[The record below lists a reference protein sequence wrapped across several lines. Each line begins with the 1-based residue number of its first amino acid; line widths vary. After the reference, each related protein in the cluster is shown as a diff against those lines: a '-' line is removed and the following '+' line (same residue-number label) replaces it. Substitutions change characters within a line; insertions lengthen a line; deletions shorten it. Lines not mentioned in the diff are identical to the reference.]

1 MKMSF
6 LFGHIFWGILLLLWG
21 ISLIL
26 KGFNIVDLP
35 LVKIFIA
42 VIIILFGLRLLFGDW
57 SSHHKDGSRVSF
69 VTAGSDEYTSVFGS
83 QTVDLTGLDPDSPP
97 LEITAVFGS
106 SYVKLPNDID
116 FKIHPTA
123 VFGSAIVPTLAS
135 PAQPPLGTVKIEA
148 NAVFGKIEFVYK
160 EPKRDHLRAKA
171 SADSTQGAP
180 TDSL

>member
-106 SYVKLPNDID
+106 SYVKLPND
-116 FKIHPTA
+116 
-123 VFGSAIVPTLAS
+123 
-135 PAQPPLGTVKIEA
+135 
-148 NAVFGKIEFVYK
+148 
-160 EPKRDHLRAKA
+160 
-171 SADSTQGAP
+171 
-180 TDSL
+180 